1 MINFIIKSFL
11 RILAILF
18 LCSILYII
26 IGLIFLLFK
35 FFTISFGFALIFGSL
50 LYLVYYIDNNVI
62 SNKNNEDD

>member
-35 FFTISFGFALIFGSL
+35 FFTISCGLAIIFGLL
-50 LYLVYYIDNNVI
+50 LYLAYYIDNNVF
-62 SNKNNEDD
+62 SNKK